1 MSAADQVPDSWR
13 KALESVLAI
22 FQQHGFDRAGV
33 VGRIEPAGAARL
45 VVG

>member
-1 MSAADQVPDSWR
+1 
-13 KALESVLAI
+13 VLAI
-22 FQQHGFDRAGV
+22 FQRHGFDRAGV